1 MSSLRISKKA
11 FFELSL
17 FTIFYLF
24 ALFYYPVVND
34 VVNYMWNLNL
44 LFNNNYAL
52 INFFLYMILLI
63 MVKKKEI
70 HLKHFYQILILG
82 LYLPILIIS
91 SNISSGL
98 FFCFLIF
105 LCLCVVILVESFF
118 SKKKFK
124 YKTIKYFNKAFFIKY
139 SKYIL
144 ISVGLILI
152 ILFGSKFKTSIL
164 ETLTRVYEIREEV
177 RITGVL
183 SYLLSWIP
191 TILIPIG
198 IAIFLN
204 KKKLFYLIFTSIIA
218 FLIFQAF
225 AIKVHFLTFILLL
238 FFGLLYVKSKYLKR
252 YSVIIFFS
260 FTFIFTIVLKLLL
273 NDVFILGFL
282 DRFFYLPGMLN
293 LWYFDFF
300 SENPYNFFNGS
311 KIGILF
317 GIENYNIPLGF
328 VIDGAH
334 GGAGMNAN
342 TGIFASVFAEIG
354 YLGLFL
360 FSFILGI
367 SISILN
373 LLYKKFNIFGYLI
386 LINTAFLT
394 VNSPLN
400 DLFLTHGLLV
410 LLVLGI
416 ALNNNKL
423 IKNGI

>member
-17 FTIFYLF
+17 FTIFYLV
-24 ALFYYPVVND
+24 ALLYYPEVND

-44 LFNNNYAL
+44 SFSRNYAL
-52 INFFLYMILLI
+52 LSYFFFITLIILI
-63 MVKKKEI
+63 RNKEI

-105 LCLCVVILVESFF
+105 LCLCVVILVEFFF

-139 SKYIL
+139 SKYML
-144 ISVGLILI
+144 ISIGLILI
-152 ILFGSKFKTSIL
+152 ILLRSKFKTSIL
-164 ETLTRVYEIREEV
+164 ETLTRVYEIREEATT
-177 RITGVL
+177 TGIF
-183 SYLLSWIP
+183 SYLLGWIP

-204 KKKLFYLIFTSIIA
+204 KKKLFYLILTSIIA

-225 AIKVHFLTFILLL
+225 AMKIHFLTFILLL
-238 FFGLLYVKSKYLKR
+238 FFGLLYVKSTYLKR

-260 FTFIFTIVLKLLL
+260 FTFIFTIVLKSLL

-328 VIDGAH
+328 IIDGAH

-367 SISILN
+367 LISILN

-410 LLVLGI
+410 LLLLGI
-416 ALNNNKL
+416 TLKNNNKL
-423 IKNGI
+423 IN